1 MSSKTFENFMEC
13 NNICLFLYDTYIY
26 IYIYKR
32 KTEEKYKSVKEPV
45 YKCNCIS
52 ACMYI

>member
-1 MSSKTFENFMEC
+1 MSSETFENFMEC
-13 NNICLFLYDTYIY
+13 NNIYVYFCMIR
-26 IYIYKR
+26 IYKR
-32 KTEEKYKSVKEPV
+32 KTEGKYKSAKEPV

>member
-26 IYIYKR
+26 KR
-32 KTEEKYKSVKEPV
+32 KIEGKYKSVKEPV